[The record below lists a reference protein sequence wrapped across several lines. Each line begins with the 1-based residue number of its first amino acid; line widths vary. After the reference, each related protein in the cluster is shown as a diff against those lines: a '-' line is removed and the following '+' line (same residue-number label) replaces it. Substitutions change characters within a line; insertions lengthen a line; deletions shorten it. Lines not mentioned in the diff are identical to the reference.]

1 MSRKLLIDA
10 THSEEMRSAIV
21 DDGTVKEFDYESI
34 NKKRITGDIYLSK
47 VVRIEP
53 SLQAVFVE
61 YGGNRHG
68 FLAFSE
74 IHPDYYKIPVIDQQ
88 PDDEETSSESEPEPE
103 SQPAEAE
110 ASGAAEEPEKARG
123 ISSLEVVDSGDEIE
137 PTGLLYEPSSL
148 SDEAAAA
155 ESADPESANS
165 QAEAGTDYEEEPD
178 EDSSESRSDSS
189 ERQEI
194 REEIRKNRKMQR
206 KYKVQEVI
214 HKNQLLLIQ
223 VMKDERGSKGAALTT
238 YISLAGRYCVLM
250 PNSDRGGGISR
261 KITNVADRR
270 KLKKIASE
278 LDIYEGV
285 GLIIRTA
292 GANRTK
298 QEIRRDY
305 EYLIRQWDQIRQ
317 LVVKSTAPAKIFE
330 EGGLIR
336 RAIRDDY
343 SKGIEEVIVDGESGY
358 RTAKNFMKMMM
369 PSHAKKVKKHAGKLP
384 LFAENGIEEFLT
396 ELFKPVVQLPSGGY
410 IVIGI
415 TEALVAIDVNSGRST
430 LHGSLEQTALETNLE
445 AAEVIAEQLRL
456 RDLAGLIV
464 IDFIDMEESKNN
476 GAVERALRDNLKSD
490 RSKIQIGKI
499 TSFGLL
505 EMSRQRLRP
514 GLIELA
520 SQPCAVCSGTG
531 MVRAKESIAL
541 QVLRQIEIKAASSEH
556 QRRIIASVPVLISN
570 VILNTKRATLAQI
583 EAAHSASV
591 IVIANPELAG
601 NHFEIRQVELEVLDS
616 GETMENVISIETS
629 YIEEEA
635 PGGDSDK
642 RRSDQPKRRRRKSSR
657 GQGRRTDRS
666 PQATDSGQDP
676 GASEAQETAADP
688 DSEAKS
694 AGGSESDQ
702 RKRGSRRGRRRSGG
716 RGTRRAAPS
725 SADEKT
731 ADEETAASQ
740 AAAADS
746 GGSNDSEKPA
756 KPARRRRRGGARRR
770 SGDSSAAS
778 SSEQP
783 QTAGSQET
791 KAKSPDSPVQAANDR
806 GTSESGNGSDLPKE
820 AKAEIQGATSA
831 PPVVDSNGKNEP
843 NPKRKTGWWSAGSQ
857 DR

>member
-10 THSEEMRSAIV
+10 THPEEMRSAIV
-21 DDGTVKEFDYESI
+21 DDGKVKEFDYESI

-88 PDDEETSSESEPEPE
+88 PDDGTNSGESEPEPE
-103 SQPAEAE
+103 VQLADAEA
-110 ASGAAEEPEKARG
+110 AGAVEEQETAPG
-123 ISSLEVVDSGDEIE
+123 ISSLEVVDSGGDNE
-137 PTGLLYEPSSL
+137 PVELLYEPSSL
-148 SDEAAAA
+148 SGEAAAE
-155 ESADPESANS
+155 ESADPASADS
-165 QAEAGTDYEEEPD
+165 EAETSPDYEEESY
-178 EDSSESRSDSS
+178 EDLPGSRSDSS

-194 REEIRKNRKMQR
+194 REEIRKNRKLQR

-214 HKNQLLLIQ
+214 NKNQLLLIQ

-270 KLKKIASE
+270 KLKKIAGE
-278 LDIYEGV
+278 LDICEGV

-298 QEIRRDY
+298 QEIKRDY

-445 AAEVIAEQLRL
+445 AADVIAEQLRL

-476 GAVERALRDNLKSD
+476 GAVERALRDNLKPD

-520 SQPCAVCSGTG
+520 SQPCAICSGTG

-541 QVLRQIEIKAASSEH
+541 QVLRQIEIKAASADQ
-556 QRRIIASVPVLISN
+556 QRRIVATVPVPISN
-570 VILNTKRATLAQI
+570 VILNTKRATLAHI

-591 IVIANPELAG
+591 IVIGKPELAG
-601 NHFEIRQVELEVLDS
+601 NHFEIRQVEVEVLDS
-616 GETMENVISIETS
+616 GETKENVISIETS
-629 YIEEEA
+629 YIDEESS
-635 PGGDSDK
+635 GSDSDR
-642 RRSDQPKRRRRKSSR
+642 RRSDQPRRRRRKSSR
-657 GQGRRTDRS
+657 GQGRRTDKS
-666 PQATDSGQDP
+666 PQATDSGQET
-676 GASEAQETAADP
+676 GASEAQETAADQE
-688 DSEAKS
+688 SEAKS
-694 AGGSESDQ
+694 AGGTDADQ

-716 RGTRRAAPS
+716 RGTRKAAPS
-725 SADEKT
+725 SADER
-731 ADEETAASQ
+731 AAEERTAASQ
-740 AAAADS
+740 TAAADS
-746 GGSNDSEKPA
+746 GGSDDSEKPA

-770 SGDSSAAS
+770 SADSSATS
-778 SSEQP
+778 SQEQP
-783 QTAGSQET
+783 QPADSQET
-791 KAKSPDSPVQAANDR
+791 KAASPDSPMQAANDR
-806 GTSESGNGSDLPKE
+806 GTSESGNGSDFPRD

-831 PPVVDSNGKNEP
+831 PPVVDSDGNDEP
-843 NPKRKTGWWSAGSQ
+843 KPKRRTGWWSAGNQ